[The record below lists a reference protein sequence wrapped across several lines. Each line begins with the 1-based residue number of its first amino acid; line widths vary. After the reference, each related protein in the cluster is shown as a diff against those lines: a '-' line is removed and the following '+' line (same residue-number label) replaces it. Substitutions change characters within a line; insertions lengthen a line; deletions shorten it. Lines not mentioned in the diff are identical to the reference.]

1 MNTRPLFASL
11 LLMSSALVAPA
22 TLAAENL
29 TSSDARSADSGAETG
44 AGANEQPS
52 NEQGGDEQGV
62 DVSIPG
68 GRNADIVVTGRYT
81 PNVVRT
87 TPEVVSLLSS
97 ADIARAGDGDIS
109 SSLQRVTGLSV
120 VGGGYVYVRGLGD
133 RYSLALL
140 NGSPLPSPE
149 PLKRVVP
156 LDIFPTN
163 VIDSTMVQKS
173 YSANFP
179 GEFGGGVINLT
190 TKSTPKESFLT
201 ISGGLGWDSETT
213 NELGYTYYG
222 SSTDWTG
229 FDDGERKIPRLF
241 GDALNS
247 GHPVIEGAN
256 FSRADIQAMLMGL
269 SNTPTTLLQQNNH
282 IPVNWSASL
291 TGGTN
296 IDLAD
301 GQLGIIATAGISNKW
316 RTRDS
321 LQQTSLNAD
330 LSGDPQTSYQR
341 VTTDN
346 RIVVNGLLGFG
357 LELGDHKLRWTNL
370 FIRDT
375 LKQGKLALGTDRN
388 QSDRDIMKQ
397 DTAWYARQLFNSQIA
412 SEFQFDRLKL
422 DVRGGYAKSQRDA
435 PYERGF
441 TYVRTNLPTDVDP
454 MGEKFVNDL
463 GGNRGDATLAFSE
476 LDETLWS
483 GGVDLSY
490 EVMPRVTAT
499 VGYAYSDTKRYSE
512 RRSFIYRANDLPRA
526 VQQLRPDYLLSDAS
540 IQAYNITIL
549 ETSAQEGTAA
559 FDAALRTHAAYGQ
572 VQAELTAGV
581 NLNAGVRYETAKQS
595 VAAVD
600 LFNSGGDLALGTSL
614 DKSYWLPAITLTWE
628 VAPDMQIR
636 ANGSKTIARP
646 QFREL
651 VQQVYQDPE
660 SNRLYRGNA
669 SLVDS
674 QLWNAELRYEYYFAR
689 EQRFTI
695 AGFFK
700 SIDNP
705 IEAYTSV
712 ADSSV
717 NTSFANAPKAKLYGV
732 EAEVQ
737 KYFDLEGSSR
747 RVVVVGNY
755 TFTQSKISVRD
766 GDVSMVGGQE
776 VAASDL
782 FTDGVPLTGQS
793 DHLVNVQLGLE
804 DKDRLSQQT
813 LLLTYSSP
821 RVTSRGPSGQPDLR
835 EKPGLQLDFV
845 ARQGFDVG
853 GREVELKFEARNLTG
868 RDYQEVQESGDNRIY
883 FNRYKLGRTFSV
895 SASLKF

>member
-29 TSSDARSADSGAETG
+29 TSSDARSADSGADTA

-68 GRNADIVVTGRYT
+68 GRNADIVVTGRFT

-109 SSLQRVTGLSV
+109 GSLQRVTGLSV

-201 ISGGLGWDSETT
+201 ISGGLGWDTETT

-229 FDDGERKIPRLF
+229 FDDGERKVPRLF

-269 SNTPTTLLQQNNH
+269 SNTPTTLLQKNNH

-357 LELGDHKLRWTNL
+357 LELGEHKVRWTNL

-422 DVRGGYAKSQRDA
+422 DLRGGYAKSQRDA

-581 NLNAGVRYETAKQS
+581 NLNAGVRYETAKQR

-600 LFNSGGDLALGTSL
+600 LFGSGGDLALGTSL
-614 DKSYWLPAITLTWE
+614 DKSCWLPAITVTWE

-737 KYFDLEGSSR
+737 KYFDLAGSSR

-755 TFTQSKISVRD
+755 TFSQSKISVRD

>member
-11 LLMSSALVAPA
+11 LLISSALVAPA
-22 TLAAENL
+22 TLAAENMA
-29 TSSDARSADSGAETG
+29 SSDAPSAATATEDDGAHDSGDHESG
-44 AGANEQPS
+44 EK
-52 NEQGGDEQGV
+52 GV

-68 GRNADIVVTGRYT
+68 GRNAEIVVTGRFT
-81 PNVVRT
+81 PNVVRS

-97 ADIARAGDGDIS
+97 SDIARAGDGDIS
-109 SSLQRVTGLSV
+109 GSLQRVTGLSV

-179 GEFGGGVINLT
+179 AEFGGGVINLT
-190 TKSTPKESFLT
+190 TKSTPTETFLT

-213 NELGYTYYG
+213 NETGYTYYG

-229 FDDGERKIPRLF
+229 FDDGERKLPRLF
-241 GDALNS
+241 GEALNS

-282 IPVNWSASL
+282 IPVNWSASV

-301 GQLGIIATAGISNKW
+301 GQLGVIATAGISNKW

-346 RIVVNGLLGFG
+346 RIVVNGLLGLG
-357 LELGDHKLRWTNL
+357 LELGEHKIRWTNL

-375 LKQGKLALGTDRN
+375 LKQAKLALGTDRN

-412 SEFQFDRLKL
+412 SEFQLDRFKL
-422 DVRGGYAKSQRDA
+422 DLRGGYAKSQRDA

-512 RRSFIYRANDLPRA
+512 RRSFIYRANDLPRS

-559 FDAALRTHAAYGQ
+559 FDAMLRTHAAYGQ
-572 VQAELTAGV
+572 IQAELTSGV
-581 NLNAGVRYETAKQS
+581 NMNAGVRYETAKQR

-737 KYFDLEGSSR
+737 KYFDLAGSSR

-755 TFTQSKISVRD
+755 TYSHSKISVRD
-766 GDVSMVGGQE
+766 GDVSMVGGQA

-782 FTDGVPLTGQS
+782 FRDGVPLTGQS
-793 DHLVNVQLGLE
+793 DHLVNMQLGLE

-845 ARQGFDVG
+845 ARQGFDVK
-853 GREVELKFEARNLTG
+853 GREIELKFEARNLTG

-883 FNRYKLGRTFSV
+883 FNRYKLGRTFSL
-895 SASLKF
+895 SASVKL